1 MSQGKLFNNSRD
13 HVAIMTP
20 VWGMIPKIIKS
31 EKTIETRWYKQKSA
45 PWDNIFE
52 GDRIYFKDSGSLVT
66 VRAEVG
72 RVRQIENLNPA
83 KIKDFLYKIAKDDG
97 LGTDGKKLEE
107 FYDRFKD
114 KKYVILIELKNP
126 IEIDPFEINKSGF
139 GAMTAWITVDD
150 ISKIKK

>member
-1 MSQGKLFNNSRD
+1 MSQGKLFNNSKD

-20 VWGMIPKIIKS
+20 VWGLIPKILKG
-31 EKTIETRWYKQKSA
+31 EKIVESRWYMQKSA
-45 PWDNIFE
+45 PWDNIFA
-52 GDRIYFKDSGSLVT
+52 GDRIYFKDSGKPVT

-72 RVRQIENLNPA
+72 KVRQLENMTPA
-83 KIKDFLYKIAKDDG
+83 KVKDFLYEIAENDG
-97 LGTDGKKLEE
+97 PGTDKKKLEQ

-126 IEIDPFEINKSGF
+126 IEIDPFEINKAGF